1 MLEGTLKT
9 NFERYESMYLELI
22 KKIRNDI
29 YVDDLVTGRESLQ
42 KIEKTKPDSI
52 EMFEKRGFKLHKWD
66 SNEPNLQNHNLSSQ
80 KELIFAKE
88 HLGRKASETKILA
101 LK

>member
-29 YVDDLVTGRESLQ
+29 YVDYLVTGGESLQ

-52 EMFEKRGFKLHKWD
+52 ELFE
-66 SNEPNLQNHNLSSQ
+66 
-80 KELIFAKE
+80 
-88 HLGRKASETKILA
+88 
-101 LK
+101 

>member
-29 YVDDLVTGRESLQ
+29 YVDDLVTGGESLQ

-52 EMFEKRGFKLHKWD
+52 ELFEKRGV
-66 SNEPNLQNHNLSSQ
+66 
-80 KELIFAKE
+80 
-88 HLGRKASETKILA
+88 
-101 LK
+101 